1 MPARDGSGPRGT
13 GSMTGRGMGYCNVTR
28 PAYSMGRGAGFGR
41 GFRPGGFGA
50 VSMEEERAWL
60 QGRLD
65 AIKAK
70 TATTEEK

>member
-1 MPARDGSGPRGT
+1 
-13 GSMTGRGMGYCNVTR
+13 
-28 PAYSMGRGAGFGR
+28 MGRGAGLGR
-41 GFRPGGFGA
+41 GFRAGGYGA

-65 AIKAK
+65 AIKAE